1 MAITIICVGK
11 IKESYIKEGIQDY
24 EKRIRKFT
32 KLNIIEVKEEDCNKD
47 SKNAVLTE
55 GRYILE
61 KLPKNSYIITM
72 DIQGKQLSSTE
83 LADKIENIY
92 TNNSSEITFI
102 IGGSIGLS
110 DEIKEK
116 SNFKLSFSKCTF
128 PHQLFRMILLE
139 QIYRAYKINNNETY
153 HK

>member
-24 EKRIRKFT
+24 EKRIKKFT